1 MASTAQS
8 GTSTRRRTKA
18 QERERSRR
26 RRADARRTAAGA
38 SGAGLRPG
46 AAQAGQG
53 NGDGMVGQSKPPS
66 VEELLRTTQGP
77 GPRLLPGRAALGA
90 AAKLALRPQV
100 VGERGLE
107 LAGELGKI
115 LLGLSDFAPDRK
127 DNRFKDEAWTQ
138 NFLFRRLCQAYLAT
152 GQSID
157 GVIADLDLGWR
168 TEKRVRFV
176 VENIVEALSPSNNP
190 LLNPSV
196 LKAVIDT
203 GGLNFVKGARQLAG
217 DMAHPP
223 RIPTMVD
230 SSSFQLGEDL
240 ALSEGQV
247 VHRTEVFELIQYAPT
262 TDRVKET
269 PLLIVGAMINKF
281 YIVDLRPERS
291 LVEHLVGNG
300 HQTFVISWR
309 NPGAEQSDWNLET
322 YASAV
327 IEAMEAMEAICGT
340 ERTSVFALCAGAQ
353 VTSVALGHLAATDR
367 LDHVTSATLAVA
379 ALDVTQMGTTG
390 AFLERLTAAV
400 ALADTARKGYLDG
413 RTLAQIF
420 AWMRPSDLIWG
431 YWVNNYLLGN
441 DPPPF
446 DVLVWNADYTNMPA
460 GLHRDFLELGLRN
473 ALATPGG
480 VEVLGTPIDLSTV
493 DCDLYVVA
501 GIDDHIVPWEN
512 AYRSAL
518 MFGSQPRFVLSN
530 SGHIASQ
537 VNPPDNPK
545 ASYQHNPGLPED
557 PQEWLAGS
565 AEHRGSWWVDWT
577 DWLAERS
584 GRERPAPKRLGGDD
598 HEPLGPAPGEYVLE
612 TVG

>member
-1 MASTAQS
+1 
-8 GTSTRRRTKA
+8 
-18 QERERSRR
+18 
-26 RRADARRTAAGA
+26 
-38 SGAGLRPG
+38 
-46 AAQAGQG
+46 
-53 NGDGMVGQSKPPS
+53 
-66 VEELLRTTQGP
+66 
-77 GPRLLPGRAALGA
+77 
-90 AAKLALRPQV
+90 
-100 VGERGLE
+100 
-107 LAGELGKI
+107 
-115 LLGLSDFAPDRK
+115 
-127 DNRFKDEAWTQ
+127 
-138 NFLFRRLCQAYLAT
+138 
-152 GQSID
+152 
-157 GVIADLDLGWR
+157 
-168 TEKRVRFV
+168 
-176 VENIVEALSPSNNP
+176 
-190 LLNPSV
+190 
-196 LKAVIDT
+196 
-203 GGLNFVKGARQLAG
+203 
-217 DMAHPP
+217 
-223 RIPTMVD
+223 
-230 SSSFQLGEDL
+230 
-240 ALSEGQV
+240 
-247 VHRTEVFELIQYAPT
+247 
-262 TDRVKET
+262 
-269 PLLIVGAMINKF
+269 
-281 YIVDLRPERS
+281 
-291 LVEHLVGNG
+291 
-300 HQTFVISWR
+300 
-309 NPGAEQSDWNLET
+309 
-322 YASAV
+322 
-327 IEAMEAMEAICGT
+327 
-340 ERTSVFALCAGAQ
+340 
-353 VTSVALGHLAATDR
+353 
-367 LDHVTSATLAVA
+367 
-379 ALDVTQMGTTG
+379 
-390 AFLERLTAAV
+390 V

-460 GLHRDFLELGLRN
+460 GLHRDFLELALRN